1 MPTPASANSPTA
13 YTILDVDQNAYLFVG
28 GIIGTVKVCVFP
40 LRLHTATSTTC
51 VYHRFCLLLSFRK
64 QTQWEQQHSLAAWG
78 RHSWTVNPSACGTT
92 ESDRETVKDVSSGEQ
107 TQAFLCCII
116 FSLLCNL
123 LLWHFQTFQVE
134 AAKQRNG
141 NMFLFFFCSPQRSN
155 GEGTV
160 QLDGEGYAA
169 VGRPTR
175 WNPNVSTVTFKFRT
189 FSSEALLMYLATE
202 DMVCIQQSN
211 KAETFWTVIR
221 F

>member
-1 MPTPASANSPTA
+1 MCLS
-13 YTILDVDQNAYLFVG
+13 L
-28 GIIGTVKVCVFP
+28 C
-40 LRLHTATSTTC
+40 LRTATSTTC
-51 VYHRFCLLLSFRK
+51 VSHCFYLPLSFRK

-78 RHSWTVNPSACGTT
+78 RRSWTVSPSACGTT

-107 TQAFLCCII
+107 YKLFFAASSFLHSAIYFCDI
-116 FSLLCNL
+116 FE
-123 LLWHFQTFQVE
+123 TFQVE

-141 NMFLFFFCSPQRSN
+141 KRFVFCSPQRSD

-202 DMVCIQQSN
+202 DMVCIQQSD